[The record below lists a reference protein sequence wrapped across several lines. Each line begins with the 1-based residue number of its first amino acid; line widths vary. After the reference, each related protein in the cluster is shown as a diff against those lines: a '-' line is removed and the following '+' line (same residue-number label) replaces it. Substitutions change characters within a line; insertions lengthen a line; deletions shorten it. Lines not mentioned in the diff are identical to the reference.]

1 MEGVFN
7 LLPIR
12 SILFDRGRKTV
23 CRSKSDLLLRI
34 NHLGRHKLDTLG
46 QLLVANKCGDISC
59 CGNTLR
65 AFSTKV
71 PCENMG
77 LAKSKNLDVIM
88 ERIGQSACL
97 LPKSATLL
105 AHGRASETE
114 RIWVDDEGLSNLSRL
129 KIQSTP
135 YGNIGDIVRLFELI
149 CALHTAIMVFLHG
162 L

>member
-7 LLPIR
+7 LLPIQW
-12 SILFDRGRKTV
+12 ILFDRGRKTV
-23 CRSKSDLLLRI
+23 SSSKSDLLLLI
-34 NHLGRHKLDTLG
+34 NLFGRHKLDTLG
-46 QLLVANKCGDISC
+46 QLLVALNAATYLVAGTPLEPFLQRFHVKTW
-59 CGNTLR
+59 NWPR
-65 AFSTKV
+65 V
-71 PCENMG
+71 M
-77 LAKSKNLDVIM
+77 NLDVIM

-135 YGNIGDIVRLFELI
+135 YGNIGDIVRIFELI